1 MFMPSEF
8 AAPIRVASSYDVI
21 TFAPVFFASSAALP
35 TWSEW
40 PCVTRIASSAL
51 GCSIFGAIGLSSQ
64 GSIAIV
70 APPGVWMIHAA
81 WPHQVAVVAV
91 GGAVAGGAGCLP
103 GTTGGAIPGFSA
115 MIGVGAGAEVAAV
128 DAAA

>member
-8 AAPIRVASSYDVI
+8 AAPIRLASSYDVI

-40 PCVTRIASSAL
+40 PCVTRIASSAF

-91 GGAVAGGAGCLP
+91 GGAAAGAGGWVAGAARG
-103 GTTGGAIPGFSA
+103 GTPAFVALGGG
-115 MIGVGAGAEVAAV
+115 
-128 DAAA
+128 